1 MPEVT
6 RNDAGEFVVDGAC
19 YTLVSE
25 TPAHARSRA
34 QQCDRE
40 AQDAE
45 RVARRYEADAD
56 VATQNA
62 GTSYEFARAHVEA
75 RDKLLAIARFL
86 EAEQAAK
93 PRPVTELGEI
103 IVDAGVKFQ
112 RLPMPLR
119 FIDNHGRVFSVEQV
133 SQDLAHSAAGTHVA
147 KVHLTLKAETGD
159 QA

>member
-6 RNDAGEFVVDGAC
+6 RNKAGELVVDGDR

-25 TPAHARSRA
+25 TPTHAREQAEACDSLARTYERRA
-34 QQCDRE
+34 QC
-40 AQDAE
+40 
-45 RVARRYEADAD
+45 YEADAD
-56 VATQNA
+56 VATQKA
-62 GTSYEFARAHVEA
+62 GEAYETARGQVGA
-75 RDKLLAIARFL
+75 RDMFLAVARFL
-86 EAEQAAK
+86 EAEQKAE

-133 SQDLAHSAAGTHVA
+133 SQDLAHSAAGSHVA
-147 KVHLTLKAETGD
+147 RVHLTLKADTEA
-159 QA
+159 QS